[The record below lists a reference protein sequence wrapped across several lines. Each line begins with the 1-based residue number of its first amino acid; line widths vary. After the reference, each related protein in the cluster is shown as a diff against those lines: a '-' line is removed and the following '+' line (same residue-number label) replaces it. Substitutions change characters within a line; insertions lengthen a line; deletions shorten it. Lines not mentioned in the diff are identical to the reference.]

1 MKALAYIHPVF
12 PWERTDGSIS
22 VVALLVSVLLFLLA
36 VGAVVYVVIK
46 LIRKMLG
53 R

>member
-12 PWERTDGSIS
+12 PWERSDGSVS
-22 VVALLVSVLLFLLA
+22 VVALVVSVLIFLLV
-36 VGAVVYVVIK
+36 VGAALYLVIK
-46 LIRKMLG
+46 LIRKLFG

>member
-1 MKALAYIHPVF
+1 LRALAYIHPVF

-22 VVALLVSVLLFLLA
+22 VVALLVCVLLVLLV

-46 LIRKMLG
+46 LMRKMFG